1 MTRPVP
7 GGDPAAFAA
16 VVAGR
21 DEAMVTLTLRTC
33 ALVRRVLPQARE
45 RVITGWRI
53 VAYEAPRVFA
63 YVVPLVGAVAVG
75 FNRGAELDD
84 PAGTLERVG
93 RAAGAR
99 RRTLRRLADL
109 RDPALTRLLREAFL
123 LEQLAPARPMRAQS
137 RRRR

>member
-1 MTRPVP
+1 
-7 GGDPAAFAA
+7 
-16 VVAGR
+16 
-21 DEAMVTLTLRTC
+21 MVTLTLRTC